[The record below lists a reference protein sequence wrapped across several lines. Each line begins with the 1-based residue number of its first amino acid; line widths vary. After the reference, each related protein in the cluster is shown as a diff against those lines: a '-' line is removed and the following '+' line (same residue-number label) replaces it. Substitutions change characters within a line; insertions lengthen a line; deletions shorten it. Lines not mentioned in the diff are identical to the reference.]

1 MGDWSGR
8 KIALGTGPAANPDP
22 EGAERKSGNIR
33 PFGNRAMVTQAAGS
47 ATFVT
52 LTLTL
57 GGRDVM
63 ARMRADAAVA
73 AGQVFD
79 FAINLEKAV
88 TFDLATNDLATKMR
102 GPA

>member
-1 MGDWSGR
+1 MGDWTGR

-33 PFGNRAMVTQAAGS
+33 PLGNRAMVTQAAGS
-47 ATFVT
+47 ARFV
-52 LTLTL
+52 TLTL

-88 TFDLATNDLATKMR
+88 AVDLATKMR